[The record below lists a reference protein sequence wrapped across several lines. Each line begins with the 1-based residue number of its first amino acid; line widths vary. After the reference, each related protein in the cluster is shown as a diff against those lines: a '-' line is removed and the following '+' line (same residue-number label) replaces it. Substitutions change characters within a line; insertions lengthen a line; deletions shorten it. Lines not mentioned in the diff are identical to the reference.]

1 MEFEDRT
8 VLVTGASRGI
18 GRAVAELMAERGAR
32 VAVHYAVNREAAEE
46 VTAGLPGDGHFLV
59 EADLSDPA
67 ALTRLV
73 DDVFE
78 RFGRLDVLVNNAG
91 VYESHSPTEASFE
104 EWKRAWDFTLAV
116 NLLGPAHLSFLIGRR
131 MVQQGGGRI
140 VSVSSRGAFRGEPDA
155 PAYGASKAGLN
166 ALGQSLAKA
175 LGSRGVVVCTVAPGW
190 VETDMAE
197 AHLEGPEGDAIRSQ
211 SPLGRVATAREVAE
225 AIAFLARPG
234 NESLTGCIL
243 DVNGASYLRT

>member
-1 MEFEDRT
+1 MEFQDRT

-32 VAVHYAVNREAAEE
+32 VAVHCAVNREAAEE
-46 VTAGLPGDGHFLV
+46 VRASLPGDGHFMLA
-59 EADLSDPA
+59 ADLADPVA
-67 ALTRLV
+67 VTGLV

-91 VYESHSPTEASFE
+91 VYESHPPTGASFE

-116 NLLGPAHLSFLIGRR
+116 NLLGPAHLSFLVGRH
-131 MVQQGGGRI
+131 MVQHGGGRI
-140 VSVSSRGAFRGEPDA
+140 VNVSSRGAFRGEPDA

-175 LGSRGVVVCTVAPGW
+175 LAPHGVIVCTVAPGW

-197 AHLEGPEGDAIRSQ
+197 AHLRGSGGDAIRAQ
-211 SPLGRVATAREVAE
+211 HPLGRVATPGEVAE
-225 AIAFLARPG
+225 AIVFLAGPG
-234 NESLTGCIL
+234 NESLTGCVL